1 MRNGKHVHG
10 VHVQW
15 FHDSNE
21 RTDKH
26 SQVDPCLGYIAK
38 SIAEEAKPKP
48 CGDFFAEKRV
58 VEPF

>member
-10 VHVQW
+10 VHV
-15 FHDSNE
+15 HSNE

-48 CGDFFAEKRV
+48 YGDFSAEKRV